1 MTKRLGK
8 EVLVVEDEPSIGQV
22 FLRVLG
28 GEGFNI
34 DIATN
39 GEIALEMVE
48 QKQYDY
54 CLIDVKTPAMNGLE
68 FYMWLQEQHSTLAD
82 QVIFTAGDISFGET
96 QRFLEGFDRPFLLK
110 PFTPDEL
117 IARVRETWKETGQWL
132 IH

>member
-1 MTKRLGK
+1 MKNSSSIGK

-28 GEGFNI
+28 GEGFNV

-39 GEIALEMVE
+39 GGIALEMVQ

-68 FYMWLQEQHSTLAD
+68 FYMWLQEQHSALAN
-82 QVIFTAGDISFGET
+82 QVLFTTGDTSFGET
-96 QRFLEGFDRPFLLK
+96 QRFLEESDRPFLSK

-117 IARVRETWKETGQWL
+117 IAKVREAWKETGQ
-132 IH
+132 

>member
-1 MTKRLGK
+1 MKNSSSIGK

-22 FLRVLG
+22 FLRVLS
-28 GEGFNI
+28 GEGFNV

-39 GEIALEMVE
+39 GGIALKMVQ

-68 FYMWLQEQHSTLAD
+68 FYMWLQEQHSALAN
-82 QVIFTAGDISFGET
+82 QVLFTTGDTSFGET
-96 QRFLEGFDRPFLLK
+96 RRFLEESGRPFLPK

-117 IARVRETWKETGQWL
+117 IAKVRETWKEAG
-132 IH
+132 